1 MRGRVSERRRAR
13 SQRARWLVIASIV
26 VGTLLPG
33 EARAQ
38 EEEALVPPKAA
49 AIADVAE
56 AEDAGS
62 EPERFE
68 LSLGVAPTLGG
79 LVGLGGTGG
88 LAGLQ
93 GAGLVPIALDVGL
106 PLGSRALLTVG
117 GSFSYAESSGAY
129 AVGVQIPISV
139 LCYLDR
145 PRAGAFVPLLRVIAR
160 GTFNEMGSPAFGTSG
175 LLALG
180 AGARGGLT
188 YFFADALAL
197 RLELGAG
204 IDAAFAPSMTSVAL
218 DLESAITLVL
228 RA

>member
-13 SQRARWLVIASIV
+13 SERARWLVIASIV
-26 VGTLLPG
+26 VGTLVPG
-33 EARAQ
+33 EASAQ
-38 EEEALVPPKAA
+38 EEGPVPPKGAVTE
-49 AIADVAE
+49 DVSTVDE
-56 AEDAGS
+56 TGP
-62 EPERFE
+62 EPARFE

-79 LVGLGGTGG
+79 LLGLGAAG
-88 LAGLQ
+88 LGGLQ

-106 PLGSRALLTVG
+106 PLGSRTLLTVG
-117 GSFSYAESSGAY
+117 GSFAYSETSGTY
-129 AVGVQIPISV
+129 GVTVQVPLSV

-145 PRAGAFVPLLRVIAR
+145 PRAGAFVPLVRVLAR
-160 GTFNEMGSPAFGTSG
+160 GAFVEMGAPGLASSG
-175 LLALG
+175 MLALG

-204 IDAAFAPSMTSVAL
+204 VDASFASAWTSVTL